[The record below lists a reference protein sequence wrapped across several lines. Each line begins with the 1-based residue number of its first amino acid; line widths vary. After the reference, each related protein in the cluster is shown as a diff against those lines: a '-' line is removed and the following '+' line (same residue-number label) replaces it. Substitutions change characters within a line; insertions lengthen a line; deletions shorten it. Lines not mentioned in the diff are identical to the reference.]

1 MVLAFG
7 HSSAKQYYGYIMN
20 DESTVYGYIKNNNAD
35 TEQQSYL
42 QSSTNRQMLKT
53 LPSLDNCALIT
64 QELFS
69 IPRSK
74 SDAVGVSSQ
83 LVHFGRVYNGV
94 EYEWGLWI
102 AEFEQLLQKMYWSS
116 VVVHLETE
124 LSGIHTFTWNSGDES
139 HYPNDT
145 SLNIRCE
152 WQHELGI
159 APRCG

>member
-1 MVLAFG
+1 
-7 HSSAKQYYGYIMN
+7 MN
-20 DESTVYGYIKNNNAD
+20 DESTVYGYIKNNNAE

-42 QSSTNRQMLKT
+42 QFSTNRQMLKA
-53 LPSLDNCALIT
+53 LPLLDNCALIT

-69 IPRSK
+69 IPRSV
-74 SDAVGVSSQ
+74 SDAVGGSSQ

-124 LSGIHTFTWNSGDES
+124 LSGTHTFTWDSGDKS
-139 HYPNDT
+139 HYPNDA

-159 APRCG
+159 VPRCG

>member
-1 MVLAFG
+1 M
-7 HSSAKQYYGYIMN
+7 
-20 DESTVYGYIKNNNAD
+20 
-35 TEQQSYL
+35 
-42 QSSTNRQMLKT
+42 
-53 LPSLDNCALIT
+53 
-64 QELFS
+64 
-69 IPRSK
+69 
-74 SDAVGVSSQ
+74 
-83 LVHFGRVYNGV
+83 

-102 AEFEQLLQKMYWSS
+102 AEFERLLQKMYWSS